1 MIRRKKSR
9 FWTFC
14 FSLIPGAGEM
24 YLGFMKMGVSLMALF
39 FGSMALMQ
47 FLELGFIACIAGII
61 WFYSFFHVNNLAGLS
76 EAELAGTKDEY
87 LFNLDRFFKMDMDS
101 ARKHRKIIA
110 TVLIAI
116 GVILLWNEF
125 VDICYSY
132 LPEGA
137 YMIAYTIPRV
147 AIGVAIIIA
156 GFYMI
161 KGKKETLNEIIIDIE
176 AEERESKQTA
186 MGESE
191 GTHTVEAEVI
201 LEGSQDGTKSDN
213 QNA

>member
-39 FGSMALMQ
+39 FGAMALMQ
-47 FLELGFIACIAGII
+47 ILELGFILCIAGII

-87 LFNLDRFFKMDMDS
+87 LFNLDKFFKIDKES

-110 TVLIAI
+110 AVLIAI

-125 VDICYSY
+125 MDICYSY
-132 LPEGA
+132 LPGA
-137 YMIAYTIPRV
+137 AYAVAYTLPRIAV
-147 AIGVAIIIA
+147 GIGIIIA

-176 AEERESKQTA
+176 SEESKSTQKDMAEGETVQTA
-186 MGESE
+186 EPEEIS
-191 GTHTVEAEVI
+191 
-201 LEGSQDGTKSDN
+201 EGSQDGTKSDN
-213 QNA
+213 PNT